1 MPGSTTKAVQ
11 IARRL
16 AAGNFGYSQSDRW
29 SGLRGGKL
37 HEPGNFDC
45 SSSTGVVMLLA
56 GYPID
61 ITGTFWTGNI
71 ADRLVKAGFRK
82 VSAKGKSLAWLR
94 RNVVAGSALV
104 GPGHVV
110 AGVGGGK
117 VLSFEAD
124 ERGRGTGGKP
134 GDQTGREGRI
144 RDIYLRSRGWEW
156 LLLPPADAEKT
167 TYVVPTLKRGSR
179 GSLVLLW
186 KRTVKRRHPI
196 LAAKAARAAGE
207 GHYRVTATYRAVDEA
222 LAKSIERR
230 YGVKGAGR
238 VGPWMWRHL
247 GLISQV
253 RRAA

>member
-16 AAGNFGYSQSDRW
+16 ANGDFGYSQSDRW
-29 SGLRGGKL
+29 SGLKQGAL
-37 HEPGNFDC
+37 NEPGNFDC

-56 GYPID
+56 GYPVD

-110 AGVGGGK
+110 AGVGDGK

-124 ERGRGTGGKP
+124 EHGRGTGGKR
-134 GDQTGREGRI
+134 GDQTGSEGRI
-144 RDIYLRSRGWEW
+144 RDIYRRSRGWEW
-156 LLLPPADAEKT
+156 LLLPPADAKPV
-167 TYVVPTLKRGSR
+167 YRYPTLKRGSK
-179 GSLVLLW
+179 GALVKLYQ
-186 KRTVKRRHPI
+186 RTAKRRHPV
-196 LAAKAARAAGE
+196 LARKAARQMGRKAF
-207 GHYRVTATYRAVDEA
+207 AVDGDYGLVTVRLTRLVEA
-222 LAKSIERR
+222 R
-230 YGVKGAGR
+230 YHRKVTGKVR
-238 VGPWMWRHL
+238 HWMWRHL
-247 GLISQV
+247 GLAKKV
-253 RRAA
+253 RREA